1 MRRPIFFYQM
11 IKYTMNVCRRYFIA
25 RWKMGGRGQDDRGHL
40 ISRRRGHFVQLVGYG
55 LESPV
60 IMTFLYKICWKHVR
74 KKWNKKVRIFQ
85 GSGLTWIVYLVWV
98 YDIIVSGWKYV
109 QELEYWF
116 GFLRVA
122 IETHSY
128 ACDSVWWYS
137 MLSKVSRLKK

>member
-1 MRRPIFFYQM
+1 M
-11 IKYTMNVCRRYFIA
+11 
-25 RWKMGGRGQDDRGHL
+25 
-40 ISRRRGHFVQLVGYG
+40 S
-55 LESPV
+55 E
-60 IMTFLYKICWKHVR
+60 